1 MQLRPKSGYLNKKS
15 GYLNNRYSPLAC
27 TQGVEDAILRG
38 MSMASL
44 LRFLLRVLDRP
55 LFGGVNADRRT
66 RTSRIA
72 ATLFTGGA
80 LIVLTTMWFIDEPV
94 NRQGLATWA
103 FIAALIGVFTPLLPW
118 KRWPYGTTLILPL
131 AAAAILAAGGRA
143 GGGFAIGQYMTLVT
157 FVFVFI
163 GITQLPGTSLLMM
176 PVIGIGYLIA
186 SSGVENAPS
195 PSILMSSLPVW
206 VLAGEILALSIRRQ
220 EHAEKDLEQ
229 LLDAVT
235 SLRTSADEQ
244 NAVNDTTR
252 LLVNLMDANAAIVLL
267 PSSAKEEI
275 LVNQG
280 QENVSAPLG
289 EIMVDINARP
299 CWVGE
304 AIQTGKSTFVA
315 DASEPTGIST
325 SPVGLVPGASALY
338 VPIPSA
344 KGRLGAIVVVWQRQ
358 LRVLDEVAKTA
369 AELLSEE
376 LGHALDRIQTLAD
389 LKQEAGT
396 DPLTG
401 LANRRTFSRALE
413 SLAVDDALIL
423 LDLDYFKSVNDTL
436 GHARGDEA
444 LVSFARSL
452 EEVARKGDVVAR
464 YGGEEFALVLPRS
477 GLDGAQRV
485 ASKLREIWRDSIP
498 MTTFSAGLALHRNG
512 DSPPITFARADAALY
527 RAKEMGRDRIELAD
541 EIIELNPEK
550 YPTSP

>member
-1 MQLRPKSGYLNKKS
+1 
-15 GYLNNRYSPLAC
+15 
-27 TQGVEDAILRG
+27 
-38 MSMASL
+38 MSTASL

-72 ATLFTGGA
+72 ATLFIGGA
-80 LIVLTTMWFIDEPV
+80 STVFATMWFIDEPI

-103 FIAALIGVFTPLLPW
+103 AIAVLAGVLTPLVPW
-118 KRWPYGTTLILPL
+118 KRWPHRATLILPV
-131 AAAAILAAGGRA
+131 AAIAILGAGGLA
-143 GGGFAIGQYMTLVT
+143 GGGPAIGQYLTLVT

-176 PVIGIGYLIA
+176 PVIVIGYLVV
-186 SSGVENAPS
+186 SSQVDNAPNL
-195 PSILMSSLPVW
+195 SILMASLPVW
-206 VLAGEILALSIRRQ
+206 VLAGEVLALSIRRQ
-220 EHAEKDLEQ
+220 ERAEKGLEQ

-235 SLRTSADEQ
+235 SLRTSADEKS
-244 NAVNDTTR
+244 AVNDTTR
-252 LLVNLMDANAAIVLL
+252 LLVNLIGANAAIVLL

-289 EIMVDINARP
+289 EIMVDIHARP

-315 DASEPTGIST
+315 DVSEPTGIST

-338 VPIPSA
+338 VPIPSVR
-344 KGRLGAIVVVWQRQ
+344 GRLGAIVVVWQGH
-358 LRVLDEVAKTA
+358 LRVLDDVAKTA

-376 LGHALDRIQTLAD
+376 LGHALDRIQTLVD
-389 LKQEAGT
+389 LQQEAGT

-413 SLAVDDALIL
+413 NLAADDALIL
-423 LDLDYFKSVNDTL
+423 LDLDHFKSVNDTL

-444 LVSFARSL
+444 LISFARSL

-485 ASKLREIWRDSIP
+485 GSKLREIWRDSLPI
-498 MTTFSAGLALHRNG
+498 TTFSAGLALHHKG

-541 EIIELNPEK
+541 EVIELDPEK